1 MGSKNAS
8 YVKLQNAYISETGTK
23 VGNWYLIGYNGPG
36 EWVPGS
42 EAKTKA
48 AEAGASTKS
57 TNFTY
62 VDKLAP
68 DNVIPQDET
77 EALEISNNAKLND
90 CAAGA
95 NWKVSLKAASTGND
109 AGEATY
115 KAEIGGNGCDALTP
129 NFANIK

>member
-1 MGSKNAS
+1 M
-8 YVKLQNAYISETGTK
+8 KLQNAYISETGTK

-36 EWVPGS
+36 EWVSGS
-42 EAKTKA
+42 EAKSKT

-68 DNVIPQDET
+68 ADAIPQTET
-77 EALEISNNAKLND
+77 DAIEISNNAKLND
-90 CAAGA
+90 CAAGV
-95 NWKVSLKAASTGND
+95 NWKVSLKAASTGAD

-115 KAEIGGNGCDALTP
+115 NAQIVGDGCDALTP
-129 NFANIK
+129 NFAAIK